1 MLKPITITITRTKIA
16 LAATCFVVGWLV
28 LCIVAMSSVYYSLHG
43 QLQTWSSFAG
53 KCLAIAH
60 YAHGITNNNDTII
73 MSHNSLNTSWL
84 HTVARGFR
92 SVSTPEEM
100 FVRAYNDHM
109 YNLISQKVPVPE
121 SPREESVKN
130 LRSK

>member
-1 MLKPITITITRTKIA
+1 MPKTITITITRTKIA
-16 LAATCFVVGWLV
+16 LAATCFVVCWLV
-28 LCIVAMSSVYYSLHG
+28 LCTLAMSSVYYSLHV
-43 QLQTWSSFAG
+43 QLETWSSFAG

-73 MSHNSLNTSWL
+73 ANHASLKTSWL

-92 SVSTPEEM
+92 SVSTPREM
-100 FVRAYNDHM
+100 FAKAYNEQM

-121 SPREESVKN
+121 SPHEESVKN
-130 LRSK
+130 PRFK